1 MQTHQLQEYCSALPM
16 IFCHVRRLLVRN
28 AGLAQNNASCLAQES
43 KTISSVPAT
52 TGEGNDISL
61 YLDAIEPC
69 CYGKME
75 TKILDALGWKDLL
88 VVQIFVLS

>member
-1 MQTHQLQEYCSALPM
+1 M

-28 AGLAQNNASCLAQES
+28 DGLAQNNASRLAQEC

-61 YLDAIEPC
+61 CLDAIEPC

-75 TKILDALGWKDLL
+75 AKILDALGWKDVL